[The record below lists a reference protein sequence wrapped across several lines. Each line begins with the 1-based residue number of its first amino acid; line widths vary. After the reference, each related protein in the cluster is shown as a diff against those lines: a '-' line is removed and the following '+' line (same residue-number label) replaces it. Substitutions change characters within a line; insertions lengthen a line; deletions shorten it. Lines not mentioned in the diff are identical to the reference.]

1 MTLSS
6 LPETFKAWRRTSGPF
21 PRTISLSTEYTPQD
35 LAPNEVFIK
44 IHVVSLNFRDHAM
57 LSGRYPMPTTDGA
70 ISASDCS
77 AEVIAI
83 GSQVCDFKI
92 GDRVAPTMNLGDPLG
107 KSRNGDYSKI
117 LGSEVG
123 VLAEYAV
130 FEGEMLVRLP
140 KYLEWEEASTITC
153 AGVTAWN
160 ALNRL
165 EHVDGDTSVLLQGCK
180 HT

>member
-1 MTLSS
+1 
-6 LPETFKAWRRTSGPF
+6 
-21 PRTISLSTEYTPQD
+21 
-35 LAPNEVFIK
+35 
-44 IHVVSLNFRDHAM
+44 M

-77 AEVIAI
+77 AEVVAI

-92 GDRVAPTMNLGDPLG
+92 GDRVAPTMNLADPLG

-123 VLAEYAV
+123 VLSEYAV
-130 FEGEMLVRLP
+130 FEGEVLVRLP
-140 KYLEWEEASTITC
+140 EHLEWEEASTITC

-165 EHVDGDTSVLLQGCK
+165 ERMDGDTSVLLQGLNIPELSLD
-180 HT
+180 